1 MEESLLSNN
10 TNDNSIVS
18 KETEVNSSY
27 ESQTSAM
34 TDLKNQIINSIS
46 LSLNDIIQGNKEQ
59 GKNAKQDIFY
69 LGFIPPISL
78 NEYIDHL
85 MKYSNMDI
93 STLINAI
100 IYIDRFC
107 DNNNY
112 YLTKN
117 NIFRILLST
126 CLLSLKF
133 NEDIIVNYKEY
144 SEIAAVSVEDLKNLE
159 FKMYLKLHYSLIVK
173 YDLYK
178 AYYDYFANYSTPKKN
193 NKEFQ

>member
-1 MEESLLSNN
+1 MNESLLSNN
-10 TNDNSIVS
+10 TTDNSIVS

-27 ESQTSAM
+27 ESQTSVM

-46 LSLNDIIQGNKEQ
+46 LSLNDIIQENKEK

-78 NEYIDHL
+78 SEYINHL

-93 STLINAI
+93 STLIMAI

-107 DNNNY
+107 DKNKY

-133 NEDIIVNYKEY
+133 NEDIIVNYKAY

-159 FKMYLKLHYSLIVK
+159 LNMYLKLHFSLNVK

-178 AYYDYFANYSTPKKN
+178 AYYDYFTNYSIPKKN
-193 NKEFQ
+193 KKETI

>member
-1 MEESLLSNN
+1 MNESLLSNN
-10 TNDNSIVS
+10 TTDNSIVS

-27 ESQTSAM
+27 ESQTSEM

-46 LSLNDIIQGNKEQ
+46 LSLKEIIQENNAR
-59 GKNAKQDIFY
+59 GKYAAQDIFY

-78 NEYIDHL
+78 NEYINHL

-93 STLINAI
+93 STLILAI

-107 DNNNY
+107 DKNDYN
-112 YLTKN
+112 LTKN
-117 NIFRILLST
+117 NIFRLLLSA
-126 CLLSLKF
+126 CLLSLKY
-133 NEDIIVNYKEY
+133 NEDIIVNYKTY

-159 FKMYLKLHYSLIVK
+159 FSMYLKLHFSLNVK

-178 AYYDYFANYSTPKKN
+178 AYYDYFANYSIPKKN
-193 NKEFQ
+193 KKKDK